1 MFLPWAGPG
10 GPSISN
16 GFRVRMTGDSE
27 MGRVAG
33 SEKPGW
39 GQEGEHWA
47 LYAGP

>member
-27 MGRVAG
+27 MGGARWLEARSPDGDRKVSTGRA
-33 SEKPGW
+33 
-39 GQEGEHWA
+39 A
-47 LYAGP
+47 D